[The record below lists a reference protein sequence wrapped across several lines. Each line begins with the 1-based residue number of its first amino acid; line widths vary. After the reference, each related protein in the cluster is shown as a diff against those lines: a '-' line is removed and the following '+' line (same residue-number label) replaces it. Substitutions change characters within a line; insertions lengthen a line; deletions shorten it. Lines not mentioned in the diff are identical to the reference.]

1 MSPKKSQM
9 QQMTAQPIVEPGSN
23 EKLQLDGQLT
33 DYIRAHTIKV
43 SPGAERSVSRSL
55 TSILLMPFLYTVGAV
70 VFVFG
75 TLFSLAVGRRERR
88 TNKKIWD
95 AAGLPILASDA
106 EDIEARKHS

>member
-1 MSPKKSQM
+1 
-9 QQMTAQPIVEPGSN
+9 
-23 EKLQLDGQLT
+23 
-33 DYIRAHTIKV
+33 
-43 SPGAERSVSRSL
+43 
-55 TSILLMPFLYTVGAV
+55 MPFLYTVGAV